1 MVSDIKYKGMS
12 RVPSDQASFDGE
24 MEEVYNLVSRN
35 GELKPVAPPDVIGE
49 VQGDLRFIHKTAEFE
64 HFVVVE
70 GNDIRAYAYRKDP
83 PVGES
88 PISATPFEIVNIGQS
103 TLLSIEAVG
112 NTVIVVT
119 DKDIHYSLWSKDKN
133 TYVDLSTD
141 IPFPVLDFYTSSA
154 DESRP
159 EEYFHAFTDEDMKR
173 DIDRIRGIK
182 GWKIKKK
189 KRFLGIKIGYDRQEI
204 KNEQGTLVTTAFD
217 NNIKGHI
224 NSGLAQI
231 EKDKCHIFPFFIRY
245 AIRLYDGTL
254 IKHSQPILITPTKFT
269 PFYAGLVSTS
279 KDHYG
284 VRIRFLTPSKLHCA
298 KKKVTQLQPYEDIIE
313 GIDIFMSDYI
323 YTYNYDEIING
334 FIPNPDSTP
343 NIAVLFGG
351 IYKSNDDI
359 LSDITSTSNFYKVK
373 SLSMKDL
380 KTDNVWFTLDVENI
394 ESLVNQEPMTD
405 DFLSHDKVTARNAF
419 SYNNKLHLSGI
430 KRTKFKGF
438 AYGVETNYDTMY
450 NADINIGRQ
459 PFLFYPGDASE
470 VSLGTRKIT
479 LSKHEFL
486 NGSYFLD
493 TELNQVWADGS
504 NVADRKV
511 AEVDESNKLYV
522 SEMFNPFF
530 FPAKSRVT
538 LPVGEI
544 ITVSSN
550 TKAISSGQ
558 FGQFPL
564 YAFTDDGIW
573 AMEVSAEGV
582 YTARQPVSREVAI
595 NPRVLQMDSH
605 IAFITAKGVSI
616 LSGQDTEC
624 ISDIISD
631 NNTRVHD
638 TNKTHFEIV
647 NDFILA
653 TDSEELVSI
662 YQTDPIQEFLQDC
675 ELAYEYI
682 NGNGR
687 LLAVNARYDYAYTF
701 DLLSKTWSKIESNYT
716 ASINNYPD
724 CYAQTRKNIHNKSY
738 VVNLSTIPTSEE
750 PIKVMFITR
759 PIKLGNQLFNLRSL
773 IHRGMFVK
781 RGLDEDVK
789 DGFYTAIY
797 GSRDGISYVPVTS
810 SSKGIM
816 RTIGTPFRYYK
827 YAVIASLKPDEVIS
841 GAQIDIVPKYDNR
854 LR

>member
-1 MVSDIKYKGMS
+1 MVSDIEYKGMS

-70 GNDIRAYAYRKDP
+70 GNFIKAYKYNKEATIQ
-83 PVGES
+83 
-88 PISATPFEIVNIGQS
+88 ISETAMPIVNIGQS
-103 TLLSIEAVG
+103 TLHSIDAVG
-112 NTVIVVT
+112 NTVIVIT

-141 IPFPVLDFYTSSA
+141 IPFPKITFSTSEISA
-154 DESRP
+154 STP
-159 EEYFHAFTDEDMKR
+159 EEYTHTFTDEDMKR

-189 KRFLGIKIGYDRQEI
+189 KRFLGIKYGYDRQEI
-204 KNEQGTLVTTAFD
+204 QNEQGTLVTTAFD

-224 NSGLAQI
+224 NSGIAAM

-254 IKHSQPILITPTKFT
+254 IKHSQPILVTPTKFM
-269 PFYAGLVSTS
+269 PFHAGLVSTS
-279 KDHYG
+279 KDDYR
-284 VRIRFLTPSKLHCA
+284 VKVQFTKPSKLNYSFNA
-298 KKKVTQLQPYEDIIE
+298 MTELTKYEDIIE
-313 GIDIFMSDYI
+313 GIDVFMSDYI
-323 YTYNYDEIING
+323 YTYNYDETING
-334 FIPNPDSTP
+334 FVPNPDADKG
-343 NIAVLFGG
+343 IAVLFGG
-351 IYKSNDDI
+351 IFKERDDI
-359 LSDITSTSNFYKVK
+359 LSDISSTSNFYKVK
-373 SLSMKDL
+373 SFPIKELGTSKSDVL
-380 KTDNVWFTLDVENI
+380 EVENI
-394 ESLVNQEPMTD
+394 ESLVNQEAMID

-438 AYGVETNYDTMY
+438 AYDGSTNYDTMY
-450 NADINIGRQ
+450 NADIDVGPQ
-459 PFLFYPGDASE
+459 SFLFYPGDASE
-470 VSLGTRKIT
+470 ISLGSRKIT

-493 TELNQVWADGS
+493 TELNKISSSGS
-504 NVADRKV
+504 NAAVRKV
-511 AEVDESNKLYV
+511 AVVDESNKLYV

-631 NNTRVHD
+631 NNTRVHE
-638 TNKTHFEIV
+638 TNKNHFEIV

-653 TDSEELVSI
+653 TDSEELVPI
-662 YQTDPIQEFLQDC
+662 YQTDPIQDFLKDC

-687 LLAVNARYDYAYTF
+687 LIAVNIRYDYAYTF

-724 CYAQTRKNIHNKSY
+724 CYAQTRKNIYNKSY